1 MEMFGRMMMLVIRV
15 KKRLKVETFLW
26 AFFLLTWVASFSFD
40 TLACATAALSAKVM
54 IHLCQDA
61 LRYSSLV

>member
-1 MEMFGRMMMLVIRV
+1 MFGRMMMLVIRV

-40 TLACATAALSAKVM
+40 IPLETSAPGLSGTM
-54 IHLCQDA
+54 C
-61 LRYSSLV
+61 YCCLVS